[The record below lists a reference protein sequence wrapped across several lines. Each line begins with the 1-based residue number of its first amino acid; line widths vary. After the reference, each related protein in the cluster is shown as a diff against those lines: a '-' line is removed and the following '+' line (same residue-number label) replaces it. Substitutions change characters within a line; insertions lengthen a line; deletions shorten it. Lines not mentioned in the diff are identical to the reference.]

1 MVLPHSQFEP
11 VCRCFGNPVIDIG
24 FKLEL
29 RRIIPIVKWIP
40 VAVKIKVGYVVSTKI
55 VFIGILLP
63 YRCPVLGEL
72 TMGEFYGFS
81 NHNLLGSPLHG
92 KRLHDR
98 SRKPYLHLLLSFQ
111 CLKGY
116 LA

>member
-29 RRIIPIVKWIP
+29 RQIIPIVKWIP

-55 VFIGILLP
+55 VFIGILPP
-63 YRCPVLGEL
+63 YWCPVLGEL
-72 TMGEFYGFS
+72 TMGELSGLD
-81 NHNLLGSPLHG
+81 NHDLLGGWSATT
-92 KRLHDR
+92 KSYIIWRFT
-98 SRKPYLHLLLSFQ
+98 LSGNYQ
-111 CLKGY
+111 E
-116 LA
+116 